1 MDEDTFKQL
10 IETVSRYV
18 RDRLVPLEAEV
29 NEADAIPQDVLDEMK
44 ELGFF
49 GVSLPEEYGGLGLT
63 HEELVQFHMAVS
75 WAAPAFRMSFSANVG
90 IGSQGILMD
99 GTDAQKE
106 RYLPRLASGELISA
120 FALTEPGAGSDA
132 GSLSTSAKRDGGMYV
147 LNGSKCY
154 ITNAPMA
161 DVFTVMARTDPAE
174 AGANGISAF
183 IVEAD
188 SPGLSIGAKENK
200 MGQRGSY
207 IADVIFDDC
216 QVPAENL
223 ISGEEGMGFKTAMK
237 TLDRGRLGMSAASVG
252 AAERL
257 IAECLAFAKERE
269 QFGQPIANFQLVQAM
284 LADSKTEAY
293 AARTMVM
300 DAARKKDAGE
310 IIVMEAAACKL
321 FASEM
326 VGRVA
331 DRAVQIFG
339 GAGYIA
345 DYPAER
351 FYRDVR
357 IFRIY
362 EGTSEIQ
369 KLVIAREMLKA
380 G

>member
-1 MDEDTFKQL
+1 MDEDTFNQL
-10 IETVSRYV
+10 IETVGRYV
-18 RDRLVPLEAEV
+18 RDRLVPLESEV
-29 NEADAIPQDVLDEMK
+29 NEADAIPADIREEMK
-44 ELGFF
+44 EMGFF
-49 GVSLPEEYGGLGLT
+49 GVSLPEQYGGLGLT
-63 HEELVQFHMAVS
+63 QEELVQFHMAVS

-99 GTDAQKE
+99 GTEAQKE
-106 RYLPRLASGELISA
+106 KYLPRLATGDLISA

-132 GSLSTSAKRDGGMYV
+132 GALSTSAKLDGDHYI
-147 LNGSKCY
+147 LNGSKRY
-154 ITNAPMA
+154 ITNAPTA
-161 DVFTVMARTDPAE
+161 DVFTVMARTGPAD
-174 AGANGISAF
+174 AGTSGISAF
-183 IVEAD
+183 IVDAD

-200 MGQRGSY
+200 MGQKGSP

-216 QVPAENL
+216 RVPAENL
-223 ISGEEGMGFKTAMK
+223 IGGEEGMGFKTAMK
-237 TLDRGRLGMSAASVG
+237 TLDRGRLGMAAASVG

-257 IAECLAFAKERE
+257 IEECLSYAKERE
-269 QFGQPIANFQLVQAM
+269 QFGKPIADFQLVQAM

-293 AARTMVM
+293 AARTMVL

-310 IIVMEAAACKL
+310 VIVMESSACKL

-369 KLVIAREMLKA
+369 KLVIAREMLRDR
-380 G
+380 